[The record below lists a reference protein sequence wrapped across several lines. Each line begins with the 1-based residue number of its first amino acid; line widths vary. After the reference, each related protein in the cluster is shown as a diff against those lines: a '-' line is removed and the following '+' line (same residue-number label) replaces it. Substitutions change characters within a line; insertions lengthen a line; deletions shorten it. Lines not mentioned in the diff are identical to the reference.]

1 MFSVFT
7 FLYQIIQYRI
17 SVVIERLINYR
28 LIKYQF
34 RRDGYHLKLL
44 EKYELVARR
53 INVRIRL
60 VITFTLVLMAV
71 TGLMGI
77 YATIVMSDKIL
88 TASDAKLKSDLALG
102 KDIIDLEYP
111 GSWHISDGK
120 LYKGKHLIEDNNT
133 VIDIIGNATGDNVT
147 IFRNDTRVATNVM
160 KDNVRQTGT
169 KASDEII
176 QKVLVEGQPFTGRAN
191 VVGTWNESAY
201 EPIKDAS
208 GKIIGIM
215 FVGVPAT
222 TYDDMVSHFRL
233 NMIGY
238 SAFGILIGFLAS
250 FLIAY
255 TVHVPLKRIS
265 KGIEHASEGDLTQII
280 PQHANDELGQLAKSI
295 NIMMGKMSELI
306 GKTQNL
312 IMTMGNSNAAL
323 LNNTNSCTLSMQN
336 MASRS
341 TDMSKNA
348 ASQAAL
354 TTQSQET
361 INEMSVAIQQLA
373 QNAQEITSSAL
384 TASEKAEDGRKQVVN
399 AIQQIDVI
407 SNTVNHSASIVG
419 DLGEK
424 SMEVGQIVDLITSI
438 ADQTNLLA
446 LNAAIEAARAGE
458 QGRGFAVVAEEV
470 RKLAEE
476 SGEAAKRIALLINE
490 VQAEATKAVA
500 AMNDGTREV
509 KQGTQIVASA
519 GDAFKQIIQS
529 FSLVNQQVQEMSA
542 ASEEMAAS
550 AESALHSIEMTRLSA
565 VQSAADAENI
575 NIVAAEQM
583 TRLQEVTQSVDNMT
597 EIVDELKTAI
607 AYFTV

>member
-1 MFSVFT
+1 MRG
-7 FLYQIIQYRI
+7 RI
-17 SVVIERLINYR
+17 S
-28 LIKYQF
+28 
-34 RRDGYHLKLL
+34 LKLL
-44 EKYELVARR
+44 QQYELFARR

-77 YATIVMSDKIL
+77 YATMVMSDRIL
-88 TASDAKLKSDLALG
+88 EASDAKLQSDLALG

-120 LYKGKHLIEDNNT
+120 LYKGKHLIEGNNT

-160 KDNVRQTGT
+160 KDNVRQVGT

-176 QKVLVEGQPFTGRAN
+176 QKVLVAGQPFTGRAN

-201 EPIKDAS
+201 EPIKDA
-208 GKIIGIM
+208 GGEIIGIL

-222 TYDDMVSHFRL
+222 AYDNMVSRFRM

-238 SAFGILIGFLAS
+238 SVFGIIIGFLAS

-255 TVHVPLKRIS
+255 TVHTPLKRIS
-265 KGIEHASEGDLTQII
+265 DSIERASEGDLTQII
-280 PQHANDELGQLAKSI
+280 PQNAKDELGILANSI
-295 NIMMGKMSELI
+295 NKMMTKMSELI
-306 GKTQNL
+306 GKTQSL
-312 IMTMGNSNAAL
+312 IMTMGQSNAHL
-323 LNNTNSCTLSMQN
+323 LSNTNSCTVSMQN

-341 TDMSKNA
+341 NDMSKNA
-348 ASQAAL
+348 ANQAAL
-354 TTQSQET
+354 TSQSQQT
-361 INEMSVAIQQLA
+361 IGEMSVAIQQLA

-384 TASEKAEDGRKQVVN
+384 AANVKAEDGRKQVAE
-399 AIQQIDVI
+399 AIRQIDVI
-407 SNTVNHSASIVG
+407 SNTVNNSAVIVG
-419 DLGEK
+419 DLGDK
-424 SMEVGQIVDLITSI
+424 SMEVGQIVDLITNI

-446 LNAAIEAARAGE
+446 LNAAIEAARAGD

-476 SGEAAKRIALLINE
+476 SGEAAKRISSLINE
-490 VQAEATKAVA
+490 VQAEAAKAVA

-509 KQGTQIVASA
+509 RQGTQIVASA

-529 FSLVNQQVQEMSA
+529 FSLVNEQIQEMSA

-550 AESALHSIEMTRLSA
+550 AESALHSIELTRMGA
-565 VQSAADAENI
+565 EQSAADAENV

-583 TRLQEVTQSVDNMT
+583 ARLEEVTQSVDNMT
-597 EIVDELKTAI
+597 EIVEELKTAI